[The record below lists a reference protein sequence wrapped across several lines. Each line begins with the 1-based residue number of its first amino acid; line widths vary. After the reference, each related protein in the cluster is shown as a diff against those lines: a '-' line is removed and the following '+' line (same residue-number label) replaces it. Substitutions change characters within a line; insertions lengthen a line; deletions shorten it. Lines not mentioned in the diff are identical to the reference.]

1 MKHQNNP
8 TTSFNLGEVVQTPKV
23 SEARKKTQFNKEVEC
38 CLERYCQADFDGMSQ
53 EDVELNNLS
62 ILYNTGRII
71 GGYDTSLGKIY
82 IATESDRSY
91 TIIAFADEY

>member
-53 EDVELNNLS
+53 EDVELNNLAL
-62 ILYNTGRII
+62 LYNKGRIF
-71 GGYDTSLGKIY
+71 GSYNTSLGKIY
-82 IATESDRSY
+82 VITESDRSR
-91 TIIAFADEY
+91 TTIAFADEY

>member
-8 TTSFNLGEVVQTPKV
+8 TTSFNLGEVVQTLKV
-23 SEARKKTQFNKEVEC
+23 SEARKKTQFNKEVER
-38 CLERYCQADFDGMSQ
+38 CLERYCQADFSDMSQ
-53 EDVELNNLS
+53 EDIELNNLA

-82 IATESDRSY
+82 IVTESNRSC
-91 TIIAFADEY
+91 TTIAFADEY